1 MAQESS
7 AMKNKNAKASKMIT
21 SEIKDGVCH
30 AQVNGEMTI
39 YTATECRNLLQ
50 RCLQSSQEAE
60 INLAGVTE
68 IDSAGVQ
75 LLIQAKREGARH
87 GKPVRLVSHSPSVM
101 EIIDLFR
108 LAPEFGDL
116 MIISP

>member
-1 MAQESS
+1 
-7 AMKNKNAKASKMIT
+7 MIAT
-21 SEIKDGVCH
+21 EIRSGVCH

-39 YTATECRNLLQ
+39 YTATECRDLLQ
-50 RCLQSSQEAE
+50 QCLRSGQEAE

-68 IDSAGVQ
+68 IDSAGAQ
-75 LLIQAKREGARH
+75 LLIQVKREGTRL
-87 GKPVRLVSHSPSVM
+87 GKSVKLVSHSPSVM

-116 MIISP
+116 MVISPR

>member
-1 MAQESS
+1 MNKKKTEAGKVISTTT
-7 AMKNKNAKASKMIT
+7 KNGI
-21 SEIKDGVCH
+21 CH

-39 YTATECRNLLQ
+39 YTASECRDLLQ
-50 RCLQSSQEAE
+50 QCLQSCKEAE
-60 INLAGVTE
+60 INLSGVTE

-75 LLIQAKREGARH
+75 LLIQAKREGARL
-87 GKPVRLVSHSPSVM
+87 GKSVKLVSHSPSVM

-116 MIISP
+116 MIISPR